1 MDMTQLNEKDKAA
14 QMADM
19 RSFDEPMQS
28 VGSFS
33 FDSGKK
39 VLLNVCKKEI
49 TPKMIEDA
57 RAKGVQVIE
66 CPTRFESHSLPS
78 GRIIW
83 NTDKFEILVGFWPNP
98 FRLSYQ
104 NCWSRNFRSRTS
116 SSFTMNIGISATAGV
131 AIRASLKA

>member
-1 MDMTQLNEKDKAA
+1 MDMTQLDEKDKAA

-19 RSFDEPMQS
+19 RSFDEPMPS

-33 FDSGKK
+33 FDSEKK
-39 VLLNVCKKEI
+39 VLCNVCKKEI

-57 RAKGVQVIE
+57 GAKGVQVIE

-83 NTDKFEILVGFWPNP
+83 NTDKFEILVGRWAEPIQAE
-98 FRLSYQ
+98 LSELLEQ
-104 NCWSRNFRSRTS
+104 EF
-116 SSFTMNIGISATAGV
+116 
-131 AIRASLKA
+131 SLPYFEFLYD

>member
-1 MDMTQLNEKDKAA
+1 MKRLNDKDHAA
-14 QMADM
+14 LLADM
-19 RSFDEPMQS
+19 RSFDVPMPC
-28 VGSFS
+28 VGAFS

-83 NTDKFEILVGFWPNP
+83 NTDKFEILVGRWAEPIQAE
-98 FRLSYQ
+98 LSELLEQEFSLPYFEFVYDEHRDLGHG
-104 NCWSRNFRSRTS
+104 WSGDMPGT
-116 SSFTMNIGISATAGV
+116 G
-131 AIRASLKA
+131 